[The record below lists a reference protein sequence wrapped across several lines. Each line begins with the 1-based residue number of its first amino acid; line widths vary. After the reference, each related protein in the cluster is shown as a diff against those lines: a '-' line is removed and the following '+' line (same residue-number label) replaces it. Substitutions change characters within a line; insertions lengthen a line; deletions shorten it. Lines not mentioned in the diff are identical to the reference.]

1 MRLSFETIIINLSM
15 IKRKHSGSD
24 LTIFSEMS
32 ALAQKHDAVNLSQGF
47 PDYEIDHHLKKLL
60 AEGTE
65 KNHNQYAPMQGL
77 PMLVENLCEFNL
89 QRKNK
94 IAVSKENITVS
105 PGASYAIYTALA
117 AILSPGDEVIVLE
130 PCYDSYVPAIEV
142 NGGIPVYVKLKEDFE
157 VDFDALKQVISLKT
171 KALII
176 NSPHNPSGKV
186 WKKEDWDKMSKILA
200 NTDII
205 LISDEVY
212 DLLTYDQQDFYSAF
226 HHPVLREKCFSIFS
240 FGKMFHIT
248 GWKVGYILASEQLS
262 LAYRRVHQY
271 LSFSVNA
278 PAQYA
283 IAKYLEIFDVAENR
297 RFMQQK
303 RDFFI
308 DAFKD
313 LPFTFTEKAE
323 AGYFQILGYKNIS
336 DKPEKEFSVWLTEH
350 AKVATIPVSVF
361 YHEPEN
367 YGKLRFCFAK
377 KEETILKAAQNLQR
391 NLR

>member
-1 MRLSFETIIINLSM
+1 M
-15 IKRKHSGSD
+15 
-24 LTIFSEMS
+24 
-32 ALAQKHDAVNLSQGF
+32 
-47 PDYEIDHHLKKLL
+47 
-60 AEGTE
+60 
-65 KNHNQYAPMQGL
+65 
-77 PMLVENLCEFNL
+77 
-89 QRKNK
+89 
-94 IAVSKENITVS
+94 
-105 PGASYAIYTALA
+105 
-117 AILSPGDEVIVLE
+117 
-130 PCYDSYVPAIEV
+130 
-142 NGGIPVYVKLKEDFE
+142 
-157 VDFDALKQVISLKT
+157 
-171 KALII
+171 
-176 NSPHNPSGKV
+176 
-186 WKKEDWDKMSKILA
+186 
-200 NTDII
+200 
-205 LISDEVY
+205 
-212 DLLTYDQQDFYSAF
+212 
-226 HHPVLREKCFSIFS
+226 
-240 FGKMFHIT
+240 
-248 GWKVGYILASEQLS
+248 ASEELS

-271 LSFSVNA
+271 LSFSVNT